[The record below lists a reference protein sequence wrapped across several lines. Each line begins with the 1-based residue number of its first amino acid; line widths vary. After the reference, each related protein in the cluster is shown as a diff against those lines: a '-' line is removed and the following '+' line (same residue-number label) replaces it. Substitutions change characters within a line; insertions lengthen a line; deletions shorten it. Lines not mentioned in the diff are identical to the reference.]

1 MFEDR
6 IEIIKVFKGGSL
18 SSTKLIN
25 HSEFKK
31 CVLKKVSNS
40 SNREYGFVRFCSQIK
55 RHSQLQSSEPELFPQ
70 IFEIGIDIKHK
81 QAYCIYEFME
91 DYISIL
97 DFLNDH
103 QINDIKINQAA
114 SNLLN
119 SLEKLHKN
127 EFKIPLV
134 KGSLEFY
141 LKEEMIRP
149 LIEYEKYLDIQNRT
163 FEGVEVESCNDVIS
177 KIYGLFQK
185 LEKID
190 DQKYCMIH
198 GNATLENI
206 LINPKTLEI
215 SFIDVYDET
224 YCDIALSDYSQVL
237 QCSKY
242 FYGIRMRQQ
251 KKNEDESKYKLIDAG
266 KNFKVFN
273 EAIEKKLIF
282 NKNQYL
288 LLKLLTAS
296 QFIRLLPF
304 RIKSN
309 DTYNANYFYSL
320 AFWILNSEN

>member
-1 MFEDR
+1 
-6 IEIIKVFKGGSL
+6 
-18 SSTKLIN
+18 
-25 HSEFKK
+25 
-31 CVLKKVSNS
+31 
-40 SNREYGFVRFCSQIK
+40 
-55 RHSQLQSSEPELFPQ
+55 
-70 IFEIGIDIKHK
+70 
-81 QAYCIYEFME
+81 
-91 DYISIL
+91 
-97 DFLNDH
+97 
-103 QINDIKINQAA
+103 
-114 SNLLN
+114 
-119 SLEKLHKN
+119 
-127 EFKIPLV
+127 
-134 KGSLEFY
+134 
-141 LKEEMIRP
+141 
-149 LIEYEKYLDIQNRT
+149 
-163 FEGVEVESCNDVIS
+163 
-177 KIYGLFQK
+177 
-185 LEKID
+185 
-190 DQKYCMIH
+190 MIH

-251 KKNEDESKYKLIDAG
+251 KKNVDESKYKLIDAG
-266 KNFKVFN
+266 MNFKVFN

-282 NKNQYL
+282 NKNQDL

>member
-1 MFEDR
+1 MFEDK
-6 IEIIKVFKGGSL
+6 IQIIKVFKGGSL
-18 SSTKLIN
+18 TSTKLIN
-25 HSEFKK
+25 HPQFKK
-31 CVLKKVSNS
+31 CVLKKVSNNL
-40 SNREYGFVRFCSQIK
+40 NREYGFVRFCSQIK
-55 RHSQLQSSEPELFPQ
+55 RHSQLQSSQPELFPE
-70 IFEIGIDIKHK
+70 IFEVGIDIKHK
-81 QAYCIYEFME
+81 YAYCIYQFME
-91 DYISIL
+91 DYISIF

-103 QINDIKINQAA
+103 LISELKLNEAA
-114 SNLLN
+114 FNLIN
-119 SLEKLHKN
+119 SLERLHKN

-149 LIEYEKYLDIQNRT
+149 LIEYEKYLEIHNKT
-163 FEGVEVESCNDVIS
+163 FEGIEVESCHDVIS
-177 KIYGLFQK
+177 KIYGLFKK
-185 LEKID
+185 LDKID

-215 SFIDVYDET
+215 KFIDVYDET

-251 KKNEDESKYKLIDAG
+251 KNNEDESKYKLIDAP

-273 EAIEKKLIF
+273 EAIEKRLNF
-282 NKNQYL
+282 NNNQAL

-309 DTYNANYFYSL
+309 DIKNANYFFCL
-320 AFWILNSEN
+320 ASWILNQEN

>member
-1 MFEDR
+1 
-6 IEIIKVFKGGSL
+6 
-18 SSTKLIN
+18 
-25 HSEFKK
+25 
-31 CVLKKVSNS
+31 
-40 SNREYGFVRFCSQIK
+40 
-55 RHSQLQSSEPELFPQ
+55 
-70 IFEIGIDIKHK
+70 
-81 QAYCIYEFME
+81 ME
-91 DYISIL
+91 DFISIL
-97 DFLNDH
+97 DFLNDY
-103 QINDIKINQAA
+103 QISNVKLNQAA
-114 SNLLN
+114 SNLIN
-119 SLEKLHKN
+119 SLKKLHKN

-149 LIEYEKYLDIQNRT
+149 LIEYEKYLDIQNKT
-163 FEGVEVESCNDVIS
+163 FEGVRVKSCNDFIS
-177 KIYGLFQK
+177 RIYELFNN

-251 KKNEDESKYKLIDAG
+251 KKNDDESKYKLIDAG

-273 EAIEKKLIF
+273 NAIEKKIIF
-282 NKNQYL
+282 NKNQTL

-309 DTYNANYFYSL
+309 DKNNANYFYSL
-320 AFWILNSEN
+320 ASWILN

>member
-1 MFEDR
+1 MLEDK

-25 HSEFKK
+25 HPEFKK
-31 CVLKKVSNS
+31 CVLKEVSNI

-55 RHSQLQSSEPELFPQ
+55 RHSQLQSSEPELFPE
-70 IFEIGIDIKHK
+70 ILEIGIDIKDK
-81 QAYCIYEFME
+81 QAYCIYKFME

-97 DFLNDH
+97 DFLNDQ
-103 QINDIKINQAA
+103 QISDIKLNQAA
-114 SNLLN
+114 SNLIN
-119 SLEKLHKN
+119 SLDKLHKN

-134 KGSLEFY
+134 NGSLDFY

-149 LIEYEKYLDIQNRT
+149 LIEYEKYLDIQNKT
-163 FEGVEVESCNDVIS
+163 FEGVEVQSCHDVIS
-177 KIYGLFQK
+177 KIYELFEK

-190 DQKYCMIH
+190 AQKYCMIH

-224 YCDIALSDYSQVL
+224 YFDIALSDYSQVL

-242 FYGIRMRQQ
+242 LYGIRMRQQ
-251 KKNEDESKYKLIDAG
+251 KNNVDESKYKLIDAG
-266 KNFKVFN
+266 KNFKIFN
-273 EAIEKKLIF
+273 EVIEKKLIF
-282 NKNQYL
+282 NNNQDL
-288 LLKLLTAS
+288 LLKLLNAS

-309 DTYNANYFYSL
+309 DIYNANYFYSL
-320 AFWILNSEN
+320 AFWILNQEN